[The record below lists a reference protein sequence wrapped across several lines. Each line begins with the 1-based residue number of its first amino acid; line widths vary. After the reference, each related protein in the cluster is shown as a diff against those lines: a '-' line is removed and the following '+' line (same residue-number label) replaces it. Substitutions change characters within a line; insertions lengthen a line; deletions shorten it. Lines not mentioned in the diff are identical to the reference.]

1 MDVFE
6 KVQETRPEIEGA
18 DESLAAARMLLVK
31 EIQAERKPARS
42 RAARRP
48 WLVAASIV
56 GAVAA
61 VTAGVLVVTSLTAP
75 VEAPIIEAVPT
86 REPDATITR
95 TPAPVPVASTGP
107 EVLQGA
113 ATAAAGFVSPVL
125 APGQYLRRSWT
136 REELA
141 VYDPSLGSWGEPGYN
156 ASRGTATSGWLIR
169 RSGSEYSPSDLNAPW
184 YREWGTPQVL
194 NLFGDQA
201 EAQSKLE
208 SALAQGGYGTGHPLY
223 ETAAPSLP
231 EGGGENILWF
241 FDTMPR
247 DPAAMIAWIENY
259 QGDDTAGWV
268 EGKVGWLLIDLLS
281 YNVGDPEMR
290 AAMYQAL
297 SLLPGSTVGV
307 EQNGV
312 RTVTFDSHLGSSETS
327 TTSLT
332 RLTIAIEMATGIVTE
347 TTTTSEVGQGMIP
360 ADVPDA
366 KVTYEMSVV
375 DALP

>member
-1 MDVFE
+1 LDVFE

-61 VTAGVLVVTSLTAP
+61 VTAGVLVVTNLTAP

-136 REELA
+136 EEA
-141 VYDPSLGSWGEPGYN
+141 MGVYDSSIGSWGEPGYSG
-156 ASRGTATSGWLIR
+156 SRGTATSAWVIR
-169 RSGSEYSPSDLNAPW
+169 RSGAEYAPADLTASW
-184 YREWGTPQVL
+184 YREWSAPEVL
-194 NLFGDQA
+194 RVFGDEA
-201 EAQSKLE
+201 EAQMPLNSM
-208 SALAQGGYGTGHPLY
+208 LAAYGNGQPLY
-223 ETAAPSLP
+223 ASEAPSLP
-231 EGGGENILWF
+231 ESGGEDILWY
-241 FDTMPR
+241 FDNMPR
-247 DPAAMIAWIENY
+247 DPGAMIAWIRER
-259 QGDDTAGWV
+259 QGPDASGWL
-268 EGKVGWLLIDLLS
+268 EGKVGWLLIALLS
-281 YNVGDPEMR
+281 YNVGDPELR
-290 AAMYQAL
+290 SAMYEAL
-297 SLLPGSTVGV
+297 SLLPGSTVGD
-307 EQNGV
+307 EQNGR
-312 RTVTFDSHLGSSETS
+312 RTVTFDSHLGAPDAAETS
-327 TTSLT
+327 LS
-332 RLTIAIEMATGIVTE
+332 RFTITIEMATGIVTE
-347 TTTTSEVGQGMIP
+347 TTTTTEVGEGMIP
-360 ADVPDA
+360 ADVPNTH
-366 KVTYEMSVV
+366 VTYEMSVV